1 MVKKSI
7 LILLAVLVIGA
18 GGVWAYAYY
27 LAHNYTQNVSCTD
40 FTTGIEDL
48 VTNADTSTDNIRNAN
63 VAIAGSTVL
72 AYASIRVSATSP
84 ISSMDAAPVPFTAY
98 NQLASMCKAK
108 PEFKIWQFILAN
120 QQLAKSNPDAANAAL
135 DKELEGITVEQH
147 PAGTVYARILGA
159 IHKASPTMSPTT
171 ETAE

>member
-1 MVKKSI
+1 MKKAL
-7 LILLAVLVIGA
+7 LILLAVLVLGA

-40 FTTGIEDL
+40 FTTGINDL
-48 VTNADTSTDNIRNAN
+48 VNNADTSTDNIRNAN

-108 PEFKIWQFILAN
+108 PDFKIWQFILAN
-120 QQLAKSNPDAANAAL
+120 QQLAKSNPDAANSAL
-135 DKELEGITVEQH
+135 DKELEGVTIEKH
-147 PAGTVYARILGA
+147 PAGTVYAKILSA
-159 IHKASPTMSPTT
+159 INMAAPTISTT
-171 ETAE
+171 TQTAE